1 MTRSRRIARL
11 FRPPRRLS
19 FTREGKYFVTLCLG
33 IGFAA
38 INTGNNLLFLVL
50 GMMLALIIGS
60 GVLSEISLR
69 ALTVERQIPERIF
82 AGRPFLMG
90 ISLRNNKRHLAS
102 FSIEVEDLLAE
113 RSLDKK
119 CYFLKVP
126 AERTQHTSY
135 RHTFAG
141 RGLYRFSGFRVSTK
155 FPFALFRKSRPV
167 DSATEAIVF
176 PAVYPVLP
184 PEPQAVELGEHAA
197 TRLGRRGEF
206 HALREYQAGDDPRAI
221 HWRKS
226 ARVGRPMVRLSE
238 DQTARRIAIFL
249 DNHGPTGA
257 EVSPEELERQ
267 ENAVSHAA
275 SLAAHY
281 IQRGYVVGLVTRT
294 VDVGPGAGQV
304 QLTRLLRALALI
316 EFTPED
322 TPYSAPARW
331 SGECIFVGRSGA
343 AARPRNERSAG

>member
-1 MTRSRRIARL
+1 VPRSRRIARL
-11 FRPPRRLS
+11 LRPPRQLS
-19 FTREGKYFVTLCLG
+19 FTREGKYFVALSLG

-50 GMMLALIIGS
+50 GMMLALIVGS
-60 GVLSEISLR
+60 GVLSELSLR
-69 ALTVERQIPERIF
+69 ALVVARQIPERIF

-90 ISLRNNKRHLAS
+90 ISLRNDKRRLAS

-126 AERTQHTSY
+126 AGRTQHTSY
-135 RHTFAG
+135 RHTFAR

-155 FPFALFRKSRPV
+155 LPFALFRKSRPV
-167 DSATEAIVF
+167 DSAVEVIVF
-176 PAVYPVLP
+176 PAVYPMLP
-184 PEPQAVELGEHAA
+184 PEPQAVELGEHA
-197 TRLGRRGEF
+197 TPRLGRRGDF

-226 ARVGRPMVRLSE
+226 ARLGRLLVRLSE
-238 DQTARRIAIFL
+238 DQTTRRIAVFL
-249 DNHGPTGA
+249 DNHGPAGA
-257 EVSPEELERQ
+257 GVSPEEIDRQ
-267 ENAVSHAA
+267 EAAVSHAA

-281 IQRGYVVGLVTRT
+281 IQRGYVVRLVTRT
-294 VDVGPGAGQV
+294 ASVGLGAGQA
-304 QLTRLLRALALI
+304 QLTRILRALALV

-322 TPYSAPARW
+322 APYSAPARW
-331 SGECIFVGRSGA
+331 SGECIFVGGGA
-343 AARPRNERSAG
+343 TTRASAWSAT